1 MKIKKK
7 FWLPTLLA
15 LTAAFTVACS
25 SGASTSATKST
36 TGKDQFVYAIQSDPT
51 DINPITTTNREGLT
65 YVNMIF
71 SPLVRIEA
79 DGSKK
84 NELAKSMETSADG
97 KTVTVKLRDDVKWSD
112 GEKFTAD
119 DVVFTYKQRA
129 DKKNGRQNKMLV
141 GDKLI
146 EVKKIDDYT
155 VEFILPSAS
164 AAAIENV
171 ATETYII
178 PEHVYKDV
186 TDFSVKDL
194 NIQPVGTGPYKLVE
208 NKRGEYI
215 KFTANENYYGGQASI
230 KDVVFRI
237 IPNTDTAKVALQKG
251 EIDATVVLPNDVADL
266 DKETIASHEYTEG
279 SVEYLGLNTKS
290 EALKDPKVRQAI
302 MYALNKEDLN
312 KAVYLDNKFYET
324 PNSFLPTDNPYKT
337 DDVEKYATNVEKA
350 KELLKE
356 AGVSNLKLN
365 LWYRGNDK
373 AYTLQAT
380 LIQQQLQAVGITV
393 ELKGVESSALTAE
406 LLKKESTAYDMFLN
420 MYIWGIDPDLYS
432 VMYTSDSSRNY
443 FRFNSTETDDL
454 FKNAA
459 VELDS
464 AKRKEQ
470 YNELQKKIAKDAI
483 VYPIVTKKRILA
495 VNKNVE
501 NVDKAQLIPIYTFE
515 DVSKLSKK

>member
-1 MKIKKK
+1 MKKK
-7 FWLPTLLA
+7 KLLFSA
-15 LTAAFTVACS
+15 LLSLTAAITVACS
-25 SGASTSATKST
+25 TGDKVSTPASS
-36 TGKDQFVYAIQSDPT
+36 TGKDQFVYALQSDPT
-51 DINPITTTNREGLT
+51 DINPVTTTNREGLT
-65 YVNMIF
+65 FVNMIY
-71 SPLVRIEA
+71 SPLIRIEA

-84 NELAKSMETSADG
+84 YELAKSFETSKDG
-97 KTVTVKLRDDVKWSD
+97 KTITVKLRDDVKWSD

-146 EVKKIDDYT
+146 EVVKVDDYT
-155 VEFILPSAS
+155 VEFKLPSAS

-178 PEHVYKDV
+178 PEHAYKNI

-194 NIQPVGTGPYKLVE
+194 NVPPVGTGPYKLVE
-208 NKRGEYI
+208 NKRGEHI
-215 KFTANENYYGGQASI
+215 KFTANENYYGGKAGV
-230 KDVVFRI
+230 KDVIFKI
-237 IPNTDTAKVALQKG
+237 IPSADTAKIALQKG
-251 EIDATVVLPNDVADL
+251 EVDAITVLPSDVADL
-266 DKETIASHEYTEG
+266 DKNTISTYEYTEG
-279 SVEYLGLNTKS
+279 SVEYLGLNTKV

-302 MYALNKEDLN
+302 FYALNKDDLN
-312 KAVYLDNKFYET
+312 KAVYLEDKYYTT
-324 PNSFLPTDNPYKT
+324 PYSFLPTDNPYKT
-337 DDVEKYATNVEKA
+337 DDVEKYATNIEKA

-356 AGVSNLKLN
+356 AGVNNLKLN

-380 LIQQQLQAVGITV
+380 LIQQQLKQIGIDV
-393 ELKGVESSALTAE
+393 ELRGVDSSALTAE
-406 LLKKESTAYDMFLN
+406 LLKKESTAYDLFLN
-420 MYIWGIDPDLYS
+420 MYIWGVDPDLYS

-443 FRFNSTETDDL
+443 FRLNSKETDDL

-464 AKRKEQ
+464 TKRKDLYSQ
-470 YNELQKKIAKDAI
+470 LQKKVANDAI

-495 VNKNVE
+495 VNNSVE
-501 NVDKAQLIPIYTFE
+501 NVDKAKLIPIYTFE
-515 DVSKLSKK
+515 DFSKLTKK